1 MLPRSVPNAGTR
13 PINKRA
19 NQISSG
25 RGFHARGEGGYSR
38 EEEQK
43 CMQGPTRSSFRVCDH
58 FIYVHAMVCSFAVPK
73 SHELLLIVRKSSKP
87 GSARA
92 SSEVFARC
100 CWNRPGLRWLH
111 YFELLFP
118 VRWVWFEEWV
128 EVPAQNSGPRAAFL
142 SSTFRATGS
151 VSCGYR

>member
-1 MLPRSVPNAGTR
+1 
-13 PINKRA
+13 
-19 NQISSG
+19 
-25 RGFHARGEGGYSR
+25 
-38 EEEQK
+38 
-43 CMQGPTRSSFRVCDH
+43 MQGPTRSSFRVCDH

-118 VRWVWFEEWV
+118 VRWVWFEKWV
-128 EVPAQNSGPRAAFL
+128 EVPAQNSGSSCSLPLVYIPGYWISFVWLSVTACGTYSFL
-142 SSTFRATGS
+142 TTRCHFVDDPQLPTSAD
-151 VSCGYR
+151 CG